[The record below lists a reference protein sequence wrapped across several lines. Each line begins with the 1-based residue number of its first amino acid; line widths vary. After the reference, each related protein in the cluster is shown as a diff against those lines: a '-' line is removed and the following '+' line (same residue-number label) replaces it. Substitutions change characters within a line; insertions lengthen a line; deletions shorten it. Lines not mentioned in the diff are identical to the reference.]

1 VISHNGRVDARQ
13 AEVLATIDP
22 ALLGRRLRAARVAAG
37 LTQGQIAGNE
47 VTVGYVSRIESGQR
61 RPDGKVLQLL
71 ADRVGASLDAL
82 LLGVTEDKSAAFR
95 LELDFADIAL
105 QSGDPGQALTR
116 IDALLHDSA
125 DKLAPGERVR
135 AHLIRSGALES
146 TGQLDDAILALEAI
160 VKTGREQPGWLRS
173 SIALSRCYREAG
185 DLARAIQAGE
195 AALASLDEELA
206 ASDEAIQLVVT
217 VAAAY
222 FEHGDTGYAI
232 RLCKQ
237 VVERSE
243 TSGSRE
249 ARAAAYW
256 NVSVME
262 SQTGSVAAA
271 IPLAERALALLGEG
285 EDDRNLA
292 RLRSQ
297 LGVMQLQSDPPMGAE
312 ALANLGRAA
321 AELKECQASPID
333 VARNDVALA
342 RALFYQGELGQARAL
357 ASATY
362 DAAHGTAPLLAADAR
377 ALEGQI
383 LAAEGEWVEAKA
395 AYQDAV
401 MTLTGVGADRSA
413 AQLWLELGGAL
424 AAAGDDEA
432 AGEAYRN
439 AAVSS
444 GLRPRR
450 SAEQISRTL

>member
-1 VISHNGRVDARQ
+1 M
-13 AEVLATIDP
+13 
-22 ALLGRRLRAARVAAG
+22 
-37 LTQGQIAGNE
+37 
-47 VTVGYVSRIESGQR
+47 
-61 RPDGKVLQLL
+61 
-71 ADRVGASLDAL
+71 ASLD
-82 LLGVTEDKSAAFR
+82 S
-95 LELDFADIAL
+95 
-105 QSGDPGQALTR
+105 
-116 IDALLHDSA
+116 
-125 DKLAPGERVR
+125 
-135 AHLIRSGALES
+135 
-146 TGQLDDAILALEAI
+146 
-160 VKTGREQPGWLRS
+160 
-173 SIALSRCYREAG
+173 
-185 DLARAIQAGE
+185 
-195 AALASLDEELA
+195 ELA

-237 VVERSE
+237 VVERAE

-285 EDDRNLA
+285 ENDRNLA

-321 AELKECQASPID
+321 AELRECEASPID

-342 RALFYQGELGQARAL
+342 RALFYQGELGDARTL
-357 ASATY
+357 ASQTY
-362 DAAHGTAPLLAADAR
+362 DSAQGTAPLLAADAR

-383 LAAEGEWVEAKA
+383 LAAEGAWVEAKA

-424 AAAGDDEA
+424 AAAGEDEA

-450 SAEQISRTL
+450 SAEQIRTL